1 MDSDINFDIHEY
13 HSYKWED
20 SLEVKPVKKREQTPK
35 AKVSHETELQ
45 GKKY

>member
-20 SLEVKPVKKREQTPK
+20 SRTVKKREQTPK